1 MSAALVCPGLWHSQ
15 CTTGAQTGR
24 QLTLQC
30 TASLDVERLIDGF
43 VRDPHGGIIG
53 EVERKPLT
61 DLLWAPT
68 LTPAVIRAAT
78 MPAADP
84 RHLRIGVDPV
94 FTDTL
99 WFKPK
104 ESEMSKYRTAYAPE
118 FRQQLIELV
127 HAGRSAN

>member
-1 MSAALVCPGLWHSQ
+1 MAWDGTVHNFCWPLTDHEFGRDEMSAALACPGLWHSQ

-68 LTPAVIRAAT
+68 LTLAAIRAAT

-84 RHLRIGVDPV
+84 RHLRTRFCLAAFV
-94 FTDTL
+94 
-99 WFKPK
+99 
-104 ESEMSKYRTAYAPE
+104 
-118 FRQQLIELV
+118 
-127 HAGRSAN
+127 